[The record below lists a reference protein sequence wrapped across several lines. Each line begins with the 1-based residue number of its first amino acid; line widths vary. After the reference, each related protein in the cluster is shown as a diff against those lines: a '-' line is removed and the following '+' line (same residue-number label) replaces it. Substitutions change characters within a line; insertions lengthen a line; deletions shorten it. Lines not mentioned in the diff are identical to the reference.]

1 MATIAVAGGTGR
13 AGRMVVAEA
22 LRRGLE
28 VRSISRHRPSPDS
41 PKSISD
47 AEYVT
52 ADISSG
58 QGLCEALAGADLLIE
73 TLDAKSGA
81 ALKVLPATSG
91 RLLRTA
97 AAAGIHRAVL
107 LSIANAGQADY
118 GYYKVQAAR
127 ARQYQRAALPTAV
140 VAATQFHDLVAGIFS
155 SGARYG
161 LIPVIRG
168 VSFQPIATADVA
180 RALVDAAMESAP
192 GSAELHGTRIIG
204 GPEVLTM
211 RQLVGQWKTATG
223 RKGMTTPLPLPGSLG
238 RFLRQGGN
246 LVPEHAAGT
255 ITFSQWL
262 ESRAD

>member
-1 MATIAVAGGTGR
+1 MATIAVVGGTGT

-28 VRSISRHRPSPDS
+28 VRSISRRRPAPES
-41 PKSISD
+41 PKRIPGAD
-47 AEYVT
+47 YIT
-52 ADISSG
+52 ADVASG
-58 QGLCEALAGADLLIE
+58 QGLPEALDGADLLIE

-91 RLLRTA
+91 RLLRA
-97 AAAGIHRAVL
+97 AATAGVRRAVL

-127 ARQYQRAALPTAV
+127 ARQYQRATVPTAV
-140 VAATQFHDLVAGIFS
+140 IAATQFHDLVAGIFS

-161 LIPVIRG
+161 LVPVIRG

-180 RALVDAAMESAP
+180 GALVDAAMEEGV
-192 GSAELHGTRIIG
+192 GSAALHSTRIIG

-238 RFLRQGGN
+238 RFLREGGN
-246 LVPEHAAGT
+246 LVPENTYGT

-262 ESRAD
+262 ESLAD